1 MKTLTTVLIA
11 LSVSILLPGAASAQ
25 AANPLSAGA
34 KAQFTGISSFVT
46 RSADKIPEKLFS
58 FRATPEVRTIAQL
71 FGHIADAYFMMCS
84 AAEGGKPPQQ
94 GLESSAT
101 TKAAL
106 VKALADGV
114 SYCQS
119 VMDRMTDQ
127 KGSENRSLRVRA
139 DAASEH
145 PLLRDHAHLRA
156 LRKPGDLHAAEQDRP
171 AIERGSA
178 GALARSVVILIKETG
193 FPGGATS

>member
-1 MKTLTTVLIA
+1 MKTLTTVLIV

-127 KGSENRSLRVRA
+127 KGSETVPFVFGPTPRLSILYFATTHTYEHYGNLVTYMRLNKIVPPS
-139 DAASEH
+139 SEA
-145 PLLRDHAHLRA
+145 PPAH
-156 LRKPGDLHAAEQDRP
+156 
-171 AIERGSA
+171 
-178 GALARSVVILIKETG
+178 
-193 FPGGATS
+193 

>member
-1 MKTLTTVLIA
+1 MKALATVLFA
-11 LSVSILLPGAASAQ
+11 LSVSMLLPGAASAQ

-84 AAEGGKPPQQ
+84 AAEGSKPPQQ

-101 TKAAL
+101 SKAAL

-127 KGSENRSLRVRA
+127 KGSESVPFVFGPTPRLSILYFATTHTYEHYGNLVTYMRLKGIVPPS
-139 DAASEH
+139 SE
-145 PLLRDHAHLRA
+145 R
-156 LRKPGDLHAAEQDRP
+156 
-171 AIERGSA
+171 
-178 GALARSVVILIKETG
+178 
-193 FPGGATS
+193 PGGN